1 MADPVSE
8 LRNEVYATMNAYAPL
23 RALAQV
29 YDEVPQGL
37 AESRLPYV
45 SLGPSIYTIEQIDCI
60 EGGEIMLQVDAW
72 SNDPGQSQIA
82 ILAGLVRDSLKGF
95 FPILTDNALVEFTH
109 ERTDFLR
116 DGAIKHA
123 SIRFMAIV
131 EETSAS

>member
-1 MADPVSE
+1 MADVVTE
-8 LRNEVYATMNAYAPL
+8 LRNAMYYQMDGYVPL

-37 AESRLPYV
+37 AEQRLPYI
-45 SLGPSIYTIEQIDCI
+45 SLGPMIYTIEQIDCI

-72 SNDPGQSQIA
+72 SDKPGQA
-82 ILAGLVRDSLKGF
+82 EVAELAGLVRESLKDF
-95 FPILTDNALVEFTH
+95 VPTLTDNAVVEFIH

-123 SIRFMAIV
+123 SIRFIAIV
-131 EETSAS
+131 EESTAS